1 MQEEYYKK
9 FHQFINSEWAKD
21 IINADE
27 FYYQKAQDAFEAFD
41 VFQIEDEELRRLY
54 NLDYK
59 AIVDIREHK
68 SKGYDII
75 EKIDTLVAYCD
86 TNAYNKKDLNKYPD
100 NPKRVIARSGIRQN
114 AWIKQLLYYKI
125 SPTAISDSIQ
135 NTITYIKNPQEGINM
150 LSQDHRSMVAT
161 FMMGVKYNS
170 SSFVDDVKEYFVDQN
185 ITLRNDD
192 NRTLLYNHF
201 FYENIS
207 EWSKIVKGLVG
218 KDTNHD
224 WKDDLLKIFQDGM
237 ETAVVTWDNR
247 PPIFNAELKLGL
259 NKQLEENGFFYFYYI
274 ANKQATHR
282 CKVIDFIEKENYS
295 SKVDLWSSNTVGWYN
310 RDISDYG
317 DVSLL
322 FLINSLVKL
331 EEPIPEEDFY
341 YYKNGNPPGRKNI
354 VAYSTISNITEIDE
368 IETQMITELNE
379 IRDIL
384 IQKKQIILQGA
395 PGTGKTYNTA
405 AIALATLGIKFD
417 VSNHDDVMTKYKEQE
432 DKGFIHFTTF
442 HQSMD
447 YEDFIEGLKPK
458 LEGKEIIYKVE
469 DGLFKRICTT
479 EVYESNIQTAKAV
492 SLDLDSNFD
501 TYYSRLIDKLNENPV
516 QLSTIKD
523 KTPFIINLNMYDNIN
538 IQSGKN
544 LIGGKTSSSV
554 TKEKLKENNST
565 DNNISYISSIRDY
578 MLSLSD
584 EPDMT
589 QKTLPATKK
598 VLIIDEINRGNISR
612 IFGELITLLEADK
625 RMGASHPIT
634 VTLPY
639 SKQKFSIPNDI
650 YIIGTMN
657 TTDRSVGFID
667 YAVRRRFAF
676 YTLRAKITAIQQ
688 YYSDKDQILGVKA
701 TTLFECIRAFID
713 VTKSHDL
720 DIEDLMV
727 GHSYFMA
734 KDKYSLILKLKYEI
748 IPLVLEYEK
757 DGILNLS
764 QEQKDEIN
772 TTWITYLQ

>member
-1 MQEEYYKK
+1 MQEKFYKK
-9 FHQFINSEWAKD
+9 FHQFINSEWVKG
-21 IINADE
+21 IIDADE

-59 AIVDIREHK
+59 VIVDIREHK

-135 NTITYIKNPQEGINM
+135 NTITYIKNPREGINM

-185 ITLRNDD
+185 ITLKNDD

-224 WKDDLLKIFQDGM
+224 WKDDLLRIFQEGM
-237 ETAVVTWDNR
+237 ETAVVKWDNR

-259 NKQLEENGFFYFYYI
+259 TKELEERGFFYFYYI

-295 SKVDLWSSNTVGWYN
+295 SKVDLWNTNTVGWYN
-310 RDISDYG
+310 RDISGYG

-322 FLINSLVKL
+322 FLINSFVKL

-354 VAYSTISNITEIDE
+354 VAYSAINSITEIDE
-368 IETQMITELNE
+368 IETQMTTELNE
-379 IRDIL
+379 IRDVL

-405 AIALATLGIKFD
+405 AIALATLGVMFD
-417 VSNHDDVMTKYKEQE
+417 VNNHDDVMKKYKEQE
-432 DKGFIHFTTF
+432 DKGYIHFTTF

-458 LEGKEIIYKVE
+458 LEGKDIIYKVE

-479 EVYESNIQTAKAV
+479 EVYESNIQTAKVA

-516 QLSTIKD
+516 QLSTIKE
-523 KTPFIINLNMYDNIN
+523 KTPFIINLNTYENIN

-544 LIGGKTSSSV
+544 LLGGKTSSSV
-554 TKEKLKENNST
+554 TKEKLKENNSA

-578 MLSLSD
+578 MLSLLDDS
-584 EPDMT
+584 EAT

-639 SKQKFSIPNDI
+639 SKQKFSIPDDI

-676 YTLRAKITAIQQ
+676 YTLKAKITAIQQ
-688 YYSDKDQILGVKA
+688 YYSDKDQLLGVKA
-701 TTLFECIRAFID
+701 TALFECIREFIS

-734 KDKYSLILKLKYEI
+734 KDKSSLILKLKYEI

-764 QEQKDEIN
+764 QEQKNEIN